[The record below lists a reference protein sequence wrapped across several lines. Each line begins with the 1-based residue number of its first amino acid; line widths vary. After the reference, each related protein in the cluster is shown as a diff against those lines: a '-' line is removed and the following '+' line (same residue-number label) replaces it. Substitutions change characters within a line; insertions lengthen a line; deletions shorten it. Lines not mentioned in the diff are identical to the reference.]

1 MIFEKQPTPQ
11 SINIG
16 FNWVA
21 DYFDG
26 SYLSEYSLDSYRS
39 NSFYSINQN
48 NTIRFGLFGQNMKLF
63 FENSDGSFMLNGR
76 RVDIGYEVDEKL
88 HMLTNNFNRKDF
100 ITYKEASVNFNSQSG
115 TQKAQI
121 QSFNF
126 GYKTLYEK
134 DNFKV
139 NFQSVVSVPVSKSVF
154 IEVKLTS
161 SSSVSGDLIFFTRGK
176 EVERFHAPL
185 EKGVSGEI
193 SWTVK

>member
-1 MIFEKQPTPQ
+1 MIFEKQLIPQ

-21 DYFDG
+21 DYFNG
-26 SYLSEYSLDSYRS
+26 SFLSEYSLESYRP
-39 NSFYSINQN
+39 NSFYGINQN
-48 NTIRFGLFGQNMKLF
+48 NTIRFGLFGQNMKFF

-76 RVDIGYEVDEKL
+76 RVDIGYEVDGKL
-88 HMLTNNFNRKDF
+88 HMLTNNFHKKDF
-100 ITYKEASVNFNSQSG
+100 ITYKEASANFNRQAG
-115 TQKAQI
+115 TQRTQI

-139 NFQSVVSVPVSKSVF
+139 NFQSVVSVPVDKSVF

-161 SSSVSGDLIFFTRGK
+161 NSSVSGDLIFFTRGK
-176 EVERFHAPL
+176 EAERFHAPL
-185 EKGVSGEI
+185 ERGVSGEI